1 MAGELERALGSIDL
15 SLNKKEDKYAELATL
30 QSFDKQR
37 ENDSLKEQQA
47 EIQYQKYE
55 EQVNLF
61 SSSLLKNDRDSIR
74 KVHKEGKEFL
84 RESLI
89 ANGGSYKKFMANG
102 GLRVL
107 GNYKAGIISS
117 DEANRYKSNSQNMAK
132 IIAARDSGKGHNI
145 SSIDKFNLKKYET
158 EGGGEITYSG
168 LLSDIEPVDQN
179 AYELGTKITGEM
191 MLDQGNNNAIIMGNY
206 MRENPD
212 KGPPNRRQLV
222 KYANEKYDS
231 IGKNQAM
238 LQYAN
243 RKNVKAKKQNVLL
256 YTSTQ
261 QEVRN
266 LNTNSDN
273 SKGFRVNLDSKG
285 FKDYYQKGPNA
296 NSKIFS
302 NRQFTDVSET
312 ERNSDFFS
320 MTTWGND
327 TDNTRPKNSYHLS
340 SFDNAF
346 GKAAESIYK
355 KYRSEDGRYKIPS
368 SLLHG
373 ADGTPLNIDNDD
385 DISLVPMTVIM
396 APTAKGVNALSND
409 KNETEFMII
418 EYSDE
423 KGNLDEVNNKRY
435 LEEIKTKNGDA
446 LNAEYRPW
454 QVFKGKDGKLFYK
467 RLDLNNISFEKSW
480 TGAIKGENDYTK
492 EAESSKDAQ
501 KQQLKIKVEQAYRD
515 KGVKQ
520 AMTQVYQDP
529 NFASSVYDSIIVE
542 HQVGNNPDIFKSMI
556 IGSAMGHNQLTGN
569 ESNKIQIIPS
579 SLSGLAKRFSKNMP
593 QSALEGLRNNDLSF
607 EDAYIAMKNGMTDE
621 AKNEQDI
628 TERDLFLENWK
639 TTYEQTT
646 NKKVNF
652 KTKK

>member
-273 SKGFRVNLDSKG
+273 SRGFKINSDSKG
-285 FKDYYQKGPNA
+285 YEDYYKKGPNA
-296 NSKIFS
+296 NNKIFS

-373 ADGTPLNIDNDD
+373 ADGTPLNIDDDD